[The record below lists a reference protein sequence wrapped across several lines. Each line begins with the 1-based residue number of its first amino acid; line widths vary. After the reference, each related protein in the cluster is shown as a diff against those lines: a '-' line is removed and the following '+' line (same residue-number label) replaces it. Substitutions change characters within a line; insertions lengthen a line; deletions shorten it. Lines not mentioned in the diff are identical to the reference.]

1 MHASRKQYKRAGRPL
16 SFLKKDVGLQTND
29 DEACNAIIATI
40 HDYWAH
46 SEMLKLFA
54 QGIKSISHGQYVDL
68 GSKLTFLV
76 GPNSAGKST
85 VVEVL
90 RMLNAELKN
99 WKVRSEHRVFESHE
113 LPLAGLPSRSVHQ
126 VNSSPRRVSAISTVG
141 LAAESR
147 GMRCELHFSASRTSS
162 GSIQDF
168 RALYD
173 DIDEGDIHEP
183 GDRFVT
189 YIENDRLCFLEQYSA
204 TDYLAGLIARNIS
217 DGVEHVMSN
226 KYKFSRQY
234 VLLIDDDAELIY
246 FAEWID
252 RLMTDRNIERKA
264 YFVKNFFESQ
274 DSRYL
279 RFSYNILLGFIKS
292 IFSGPERQREINK
305 LDKLNSK
312 ILRRVKEIKAKF
324 GFFSDLLAEPKVVDP
339 VRSLPAQDER
349 VKIINLLEDD
359 DVSGYE
365 ALLRSGA
372 RKVWGETANAI
383 RSPEAEEEVYLNDTL
398 LDDVNRA
405 LSEHLFIDQ
414 GYQVAVDARLLIGKD
429 ELHEAI
435 DAFDIGDIIVSSLEC
450 YSEMSLVD
458 SHGRRLAF
466 DEVGSGIGYV
476 LPALISSHS
485 WEKIV
490 VLQQPEL
497 HLHPALQAALT
508 DVLIEALGDNNKKI
522 ICETHSEHMI
532 LRALRRVRQTTAGK
546 LIDQQLALSSDDVMV
561 NYFEPKIGGGTKIY
575 PLRVS
580 EDGDFVDRWP
590 HGFFSERDQEL
601 FDE

>member
-1 MHASRKQYKRAGRPL
+1 
-16 SFLKKDVGLQTND
+16 
-29 DEACNAIIATI
+29 
-40 HDYWAH
+40 
-46 SEMLKLFA
+46 MLKLFA

-90 RMLNAELKN
+90 RLLNAELKN

-113 LPLAGLPSRSVHQ
+113 LPLAALPSRSVHQ

-173 DIDEGDIHEP
+173 DINEGDIDEL
-183 GDRFVT
+183 GGRFVT
-189 YIENDRLCFLEQYSA
+189 YIENDRLCFLEKYSDI
-204 TDYLAGLIARNIS
+204 DYVAGLSARNLRS
-217 DGVEHVMSN
+217 DVAEHVVSN

-246 FAEWID
+246 FSEWID
-252 RLMTDRNIERKA
+252 RLLTDRSIERKE
-264 YFVKNFFESQ
+264 YFVNNFFESR

-279 RFSYNILLGFIKS
+279 RFSYNVLLGYIKS
-292 IFSGPERQREINK
+292 IFSGPELQREINK

-324 GFFSDLLAEPKVVDP
+324 GFFSDLLAEPNVVAP
-339 VRSLPAQDER
+339 VRSLPAQAER

-372 RKVWGETANAI
+372 RKIWGETANAI
-383 RSPEAEEEVYLNDTL
+383 RSPEAEEEVDLDDTL

-458 SHGRRLAF
+458 SQGRRLAF
-466 DEVGSGIGYV
+466 EEVGSGIGYV
-476 LPALISSHS
+476 LPALTSSHS
-485 WEKIV
+485 SEKIV

>member
-1 MHASRKQYKRAGRPL
+1 
-16 SFLKKDVGLQTND
+16 
-29 DEACNAIIATI
+29 
-40 HDYWAH
+40 
-46 SEMLKLFA
+46 
-54 QGIKSISHGQYVDL
+54 
-68 GSKLTFLV
+68 
-76 GPNSAGKST
+76 
-85 VVEVL
+85 
-90 RMLNAELKN
+90 
-99 WKVRSEHRVFESHE
+99 
-113 LPLAGLPSRSVHQ
+113 
-126 VNSSPRRVSAISTVG
+126 
-141 LAAESR
+141 
-147 GMRCELHFSASRTSS
+147 MRCELHFSASRTSS

-173 DIDEGDIHEP
+173 DIDEADIDEL
-183 GDRFVT
+183 GGGFVT

-204 TDYLAGLIARNIS
+204 TDYLAGLSARNS
-217 DGVEHVMSN
+217 MLDGLVLMLQN

-234 VLLIDDDAELIY
+234 VLLIDDDDELIY
-246 FAEWID
+246 FSEWID
-252 RLMTDRNIERKA
+252 RLLTDRNIEK
-264 YFVKNFFESQ
+264 YSVKNFFESR

-292 IFSGPERQREINK
+292 IFSGPELQREINK

-324 GFFSDLLAEPKVVDP
+324 GFFSDLLAEPNVVDP
-339 VRSLPAQDER
+339 VRSLPAQAER

-383 RSPEAEEEVYLNDTL
+383 RSPEAEEEVYLDDTL

-485 WEKIV
+485 SEKIV

>member
-1 MHASRKQYKRAGRPL
+1 
-16 SFLKKDVGLQTND
+16 
-29 DEACNAIIATI
+29 
-40 HDYWAH
+40 
-46 SEMLKLFA
+46 MLKLFA

-173 DIDEGDIHEP
+173 DIDEADIDEL
-183 GDRFVT
+183 GGGFVT

-204 TDYLAGLIARNIS
+204 TDYLAGLSARNS
-217 DGVEHVMSN
+217 MLDGLVLMLQN

-234 VLLIDDDAELIY
+234 VLLIDDDDELIY
-246 FAEWID
+246 FSEWID
-252 RLMTDRNIERKA
+252 RLLTDRNIEK
-264 YFVKNFFESQ
+264 YSVKNFIDSQ

-292 IFSGPERQREINK
+292 IFSGPELQREINK

-324 GFFSDLLAEPKVVDP
+324 GFFSDLLAEPNVVDP
-339 VRSLPAQDER
+339 VRSLPAQAER

-359 DVSGYE
+359 DVSDYE

-383 RSPEAEEEVYLNDTL
+383 RSPEAEEEVYLDDTL

-435 DAFDIGDIIVSSLEC
+435 DAFDIGDIIVSPLEC

-485 WEKIV
+485 SKKKLV